1 MQISKNKVITVSYNL
16 SSNLPGND
24 RQHVETADSSNPLQF
39 IYGLGMMIPGF
50 EKGLEGKSLGD
61 SFDFSIE
68 SEDAYGNTDESAV
81 IKLPIDIFKVEGV
94 VDFNLLKLGNVL
106 PLNDGDGN
114 IMNGTVRGYDDT
126 TVTMD
131 FNHPLAG
138 HLLHFTGKILEIRDA
153 SDEEI
158 SHGHVH

>member
-1 MQISKNKVITVSYNL
+1 MQISKNKVVTVSYNL
-16 SSNLPGND
+16 SSNLPGSD

-50 EKGLEGKSLGD
+50 ERGLEGKSLGD

-68 SEDAYGNTDESAV
+68 SEDAYGQTDESAV

-114 IMNGTVRGYDDT
+114 IMNGTVRGYDET

-153 SDEEI
+153 SAEEI

>member
-1 MQISKNKVITVSYNL
+1 MQISKNKIVTVSYNL
-16 SSNLPGND
+16 SSNLPGSD

-50 EKGLEGKSLGD
+50 ERGLEGKSLGD

-68 SEDAYGNTDESAV
+68 SEDAYGQTDESAV

-153 SDEEI
+153 SAEEI

>member
-1 MQISKNKVITVSYNL
+1 MQISKNKVVTVSYNL
-16 SSNLPGND
+16 SSNLPGSD

-50 EKGLEGKSLGD
+50 ERGLEGKSLGD

-68 SEDAYGNTDESAV
+68 SEDAYGQTDESAV

-153 SDEEI
+153 SAEEI

>member
-1 MQISKNKVITVSYNL
+1 MQISNNKVVTVSYNL
-16 SSNLPGND
+16 SSNLPGSD

-50 EKGLEGKSLGD
+50 EKGLEGKTLGD

-68 SEDAYGNTDESAV
+68 SEDAYGNTDETAV

-94 VDFNLLKLGNVL
+94 VDFTLLKLGNVL

-114 IMNGTVRGYDDT
+114 IMNGTVKGYDET

-153 SDEEI
+153 SAEEI
-158 SHGHVH
+158 SHGHIH

>member
-1 MQISKNKVITVSYNL
+1 MQISKNKVVTVSYNL
-16 SSNLPGND
+16 SSNLPGSD

-50 EKGLEGKSLGD
+50 ERGLEGKSLGD

-68 SEDAYGNTDESAV
+68 SEDAYGQTDESAV

-94 VDFNLLKLGNVL
+94 V
-106 PLNDGDGN
+106 
-114 IMNGTVRGYDDT
+114 
-126 TVTMD
+126 D

-153 SDEEI
+153 SAEEI